1 MFNINISLTEVFT
14 ILVIN
19 QCFQLTLGWCIFVY
33 VYFIHY
39 LCLCQIIFLMI
50 TVNFVIFMLNIFK
63 LRIRIIIK
71 LSCFDFVL
79 FSFKI

>member
-33 VYFIHY
+33 VYLFITY
-39 LCLCQIIFLMI
+39 VYAIIFLKI